1 MEKAVKVSRKILL
14 RDEENIVIVT
24 IGYGRFRVGSRWKL
38 CNELCLNRFEVS
50 PYLDLDKGIEV
61 QEWINH
67 HLNIDNICIVSEEA
81 DIRPLEGY
89 RIHFARFFLGWRIRK
104 TLSKPYINM
113 MAKQIEGNTR
123 KMF

>member
-1 MEKAVKVSRKILL
+1 MKVSRKILL
-14 RDEENIVIVT
+14 KDEENTVIVT
-24 IGYGRFRVGSRWKL
+24 IGYGRFRVGNRWKL

-67 HLNIDNICIVSEEA
+67 HVDINNVCIVSEEE
-81 DIRPLEGY
+81 DIRPMAEY
-89 RIHFARFFLGWRIRK
+89 RIHFSRFFLGWRIRK
-104 TLSKPYINM
+104 ALRKPFINM
-113 MAKQIEGNTR
+113 MAKQIKGNIR